1 MLSGLGPDSSVFFLD
16 TKFCDCFFVNSLGTI
31 RVNETLLTIHVH
43 VYVYVHKR
51 LFYNCRAHVVLQFF
65 AIEIRV

>member
-1 MLSGLGPDSSVFFLD
+1 MLSGLGPDSSVFFLV
-16 TKFCDCFFVNSLGTI
+16 TKFCHRCLVNSLGTL

-51 LFYNCRAHVVLQFF
+51 IFYNCITHVVLQFF
-65 AIEIRV
+65 AIEI